1 MSTAFPTGLD
11 TTLTLPNPVGTD
23 LLANTNANLD
33 HDYQHS
39 LVNDAI
45 RALET
50 KLGIDSSAVTTSI
63 DYLLKNVAS
72 NNPGHT
78 HSSSSLS
85 GVLPLAG
92 GTMSGAIAFA
102 GAQTFDAS
110 KLLIASQAAGDIL
123 YASSTTAWSR
133 LAKGSDGNVLTLAS
147 GVPTWASGGGG
158 GGMSIGGAVTSG
170 TSGSMLYV
178 DSSVFLAQDNSHLFY
193 DATNHALAV
202 GNAAPTAKVHAQ
214 ALDGA
219 LALKGEGQAVN
230 TLYQALI
237 LLNNDLPTTGQTGQV
252 VLFDLDLQRSVAGVA
267 NPGVAARIFAGKDGG
282 DWVGVDLT
290 AANLVRHGYLAFS
303 TVLAGNTSEK
313 MRISKDGFVG
323 IGQTAPTCLLDILSN
338 SQGSTVSSIQGF
350 QAKNTTAAAAGA
362 QQFSPFIHLEGQ
374 GWKTTTTAASQAVA
388 FRLNVEPVQST
399 TNPLGGLVIRSA
411 INGGSFTNSFVFGSD
426 GALYFNGAVGGT
438 APKILNSSDSLNLY
452 GGGGGSGL
460 LILHSDNQ
468 TQWMDRSGTLQMT
481 FDNSTKR
488 LCIGSGATITA
499 ALTVRSSG
507 GTSTGLR
514 FSDTSDNLFANLYS
528 FASGF
533 SSLIT
538 DSGIRMKTGAIIGT
552 ETNMPTSFAAGILF
566 GVGTAP
572 SADPATTGTGALWCD
587 TNGFQY
593 RVAVTSE
600 GAGILAHLHNRG
612 GDQVGAGTAYPL
624 TTSLAIVTFASGTNP
639 SISLPTAG
647 TYLVMADIEFIAG
660 ITPNDTY
667 AYELWNSTDSATIGV
682 SRTDTNIGLSATE
695 SVSLCELV
703 TITATKTLTIRA
715 ANTTAARGTITS
727 TKTKVRYVRLF

>member
-1 MSTAFPTGLD
+1 MPTTTFPTTLD
-11 TTLTLPNPVGTD
+11 DLTNLPNPGGTD
-23 LLANTNANLD
+23 LMLNASPNLE

-39 LVNDAI
+39 FENDAI

-50 KLGIDSSAVTTSI
+50 KLGINSSAVTTTI
-63 DYLLKNVAS
+63 DYLLKNAAS
-72 NNPGHT
+72 ADPGHT
-78 HSSSSLS
+78 HSHSSLTS
-85 GVLPLAG
+85 
-92 GTMSGAIAFA
+92 
-102 GAQTFDAS
+102 FDAS
-110 KLLIASQAAGDIL
+110 KLEIASQAAGDIL
-123 YASSTTAWSR
+123 FASSTSVWSR

-170 TSGSMLYV
+170 TGGSILYV
-178 DSSVFLAQDNSHLFY
+178 DASGNLAQDNAHHFW
-193 DATNHALAV
+193 DATNHRLGIGTASPSFFLDLS
-202 GNAAPTAKVHAQ
+202 APTLGATASST
-214 ALDGA
+214 DG
-219 LALKGEGQAVN
+219 LR
-230 TLYQALI
+230 LI
-237 LLNNDLPTTGQTGQV
+237 
-252 VLFDLDLQRSVAGVA
+252 
-267 NPGVAARIFAGKDGG
+267 NP
-282 DWVGVDLT
+282 
-290 AANLVRHGYLAFS
+290 
-303 TVLAGNTSEK
+303 
-313 MRISKDGFVG
+313 
-323 IGQTAPTCLLDILSN
+323 
-338 SQGSTVSSIQGF
+338 
-350 QAKNTTAAAAGA
+350 TAAAAAA

-374 GWKTTTTAASQAVA
+374 GWKTTTTAATQSVA
-388 FRLNVEPVQST
+388 FRINVEPVQST
-399 TNPLGGLVIRSA
+399 TNPLGGLVIRSN
-411 INGGSFTNSFVFGSD
+411 INAAGFVNSFTFGSD
-426 GALYFNGAVGGT
+426 GALYFAGAVGGT

-452 GGGGGSGL
+452 GGGSGSGL

-507 GTSTGLR
+507 GTATGLR

-528 FASGF
+528 FSSGF

-538 DSGIRMKTGAIIGT
+538 DGGMRMKTGAIIGT
-552 ETNMPTSFAAGILF
+552 ETNMPTSFAAGLLLS
-566 GVGTAP
+566 VGTAP
-572 SADPATTGTGALWCD
+572 TADPGTTGTAAFWCD
-587 TNGFQY
+587 TNGIQY
-593 RVAVTSE
+593 RVAVTNE
-600 GAGILAHLHNRG
+600 GAGILAHLHNRSS
-612 GDQVGAGTAYPL
+612 DLVGSGTAYPL
-624 TTSLAIVTFASGTNP
+624 TTSLAIVTFATGTNP

-682 SRTDTNIGLSATE
+682 SRTNTNIGLSATE